1 MMLTVLLLTLTVCL
15 ATLRGTRHLP
25 LLHGERDKHEK
36 RAALA
41 VDAAVACDLLAAVL
55 GSGASVPRAL
65 AALGEAVAGA
75 GGERHV
81 IASRILRLGGSWEE
95 ACRDLG
101 APAYLEPLRLAWVEG
116 IAPGPLLRAAAAQV
130 RFRRTAAAREAAERL
145 AVRLVLPL
153 GLCLLPAFVLMG
165 LVPVVIATG
174 GAFFGG

>member
-1 MMLTVLLLTLTVCL
+1 MTLTLVLVALTSLLV
-15 ATLRGTRHLP
+15 TMRGTRTLP
-25 LLHGERDKHEK
+25 TLREERRD
-36 RAALA
+36 RVALA
-41 VDAAVACDLLAAVL
+41 VDSAVACDLLAAVL
-55 GSGASVPRAL
+55 ESGASVPRAL
-65 AALGEAVAGA
+65 AALGEAIAGD
-75 GGERHV
+75 GGAHLV
-81 IASRILRLGGSWEE
+81 TAARILRLGGSWGE

-101 APAYLEPLRLAWVEG
+101 SPAYLEPLRLAWTEG
-116 IAPGPLLRAAAAQV
+116 IAPGPLLHAAAAQV